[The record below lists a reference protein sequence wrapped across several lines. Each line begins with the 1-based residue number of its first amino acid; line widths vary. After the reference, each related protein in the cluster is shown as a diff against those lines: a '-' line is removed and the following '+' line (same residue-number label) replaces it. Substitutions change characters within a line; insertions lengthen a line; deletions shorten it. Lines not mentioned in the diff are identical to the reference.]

1 MTAGWVSGWEL
12 EDRGSRNKRRK
23 YLPLL
28 SEQGGG
34 VSYRKLGRR
43 GQGLCLSPI
52 RKDNESLPDSF
63 AWTVL
68 SSEFTG
74 SNSLFLSSIQKW
86 KSLWFSFCKHAAS
99 ACIVGL

>member
-43 GQGLCLSPI
+43 GQGV
-52 RKDNESLPDSF
+52 
-63 AWTVL
+63 VL
-68 SSEFTG
+68 
-74 SNSLFLSSIQKW
+74 
-86 KSLWFSFCKHAAS
+86 KSYQE
-99 ACIVGL
+99 G